1 MAKIINTGGY
11 PKPAAATVTTSA
23 GTYTTD
29 HPKPAAGGGGT
40 K

>member
-11 PKPAAATVTTSA
+11 PKPTAATVTTSVD
-23 GTYTTD
+23 TYD
-29 HPKPAAGGGGT
+29 PSHPKPASGGGGT